1 VIVVERLATSKH
13 PRSQIGIYIYIY
25 IYNVIIQVSMY
36 KGMDLLYYAL
46 VIVLCLWH
54 IYLRHACT
62 CIRQTCIVPNALANL
77 SDLHMLQDE
86 IVQSSN
92 DDEVTIN
99 IHHAYLDV

>member
-1 VIVVERLATSKH
+1 
-13 PRSQIGIYIYIY
+13 
-25 IYNVIIQVSMY
+25 
-36 KGMDLLYYAL
+36 
-46 VIVLCLWH
+46 
-54 IYLRHACT
+54 
-62 CIRQTCIVPNALANL
+62 VPNALANL